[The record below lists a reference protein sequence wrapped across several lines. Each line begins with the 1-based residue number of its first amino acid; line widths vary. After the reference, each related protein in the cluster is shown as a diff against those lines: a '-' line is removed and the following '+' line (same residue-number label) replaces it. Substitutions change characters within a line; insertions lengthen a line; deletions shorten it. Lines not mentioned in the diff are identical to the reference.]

1 MRAYGI
7 YSVYWCNVTFGVI
20 FFVVKE
26 EFGKRVKEGIMCG
39 EKLSAGESKNLNSWR
54 LFCHFHGRVKS
65 KIYRCLLFIL
75 SGTIEGQVTVS
86 DT

>member
-1 MRAYGI
+1 
-7 YSVYWCNVTFGVI
+7 VI

-54 LFCHFHGRVKS
+54 LFLSLSWPSKVQNLSMPSLHPQWNHRRAGYCFRHVK
-65 KIYRCLLFIL
+65 
-75 SGTIEGQVTVS
+75 
-86 DT
+86 